1 MSIEGVERDLYLMK
15 EELSDWK
22 KKYHNLEAEKQK
34 LIIEMSDLQSN
45 KEEEFI
51 QMEAAGK
58 ELKDY
63 IDLLERQSG
72 LTCQSNTVGEVGQ
85 KQRQ

>member
-1 MSIEGVERDLYLMK
+1 MK

-22 KKYHNLEAEKQK
+22 KKYHNLKAEKQK
-34 LIIEMSDLQSN
+34 LIIEISDLQSN

-63 IDLLERQSG
+63 IDQLERQSG